1 VRNFLNVFK
10 NMLRKLPIDVD
21 PKWSEK
27 KMIIIGWKVVKLII
41 EKAIKIGIKVPRI
54 INDDA
59 KA

>member
-1 VRNFLNVFK
+1 
-10 NMLRKLPIDVD
+10 MLRKLPIDVD